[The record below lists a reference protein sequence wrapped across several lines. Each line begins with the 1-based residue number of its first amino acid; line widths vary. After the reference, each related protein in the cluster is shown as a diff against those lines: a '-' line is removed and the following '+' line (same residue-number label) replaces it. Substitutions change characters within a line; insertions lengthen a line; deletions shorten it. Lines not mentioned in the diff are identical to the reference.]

1 MSKQQKSKNLKS
13 DQQANRQLNSAIA
26 EWDNFSLAF
35 LKGVSFEIRKNK
47 NFDLIN
53 QKSKKVYLQSI
64 SISKAK
70 EKLPLIQNQINYKLK
85 SIEEYLLANHFLKV
99 IDINMKNIS
108 RLVVGLGSEHVF
120 ETSLTLDYIWG
131 IPYIPSSA
139 IKGGCKAA
147 AFWEI
152 VSLILNNYDKKESQK
167 EISQD
172 EINEVVKYV
181 FQNLYNEDIYFE
193 NYKLL
198 DLSDIN
204 KRILLY
210 KLIFG
215 TKNFEGLFTFLD
227 AYPQNLSESTSIFE
241 LDIINSHY
249 PDYYSDPINN
259 PAGDWYNPQPVNF
272 LAVKPGIEFKFIVFY
287 DKHRAEKLVE
297 FFETKST
304 CETKSICFE
313 LIQLLEKDNFK
324 IFKNIIKTALNF
336 YGIGAKT
343 RLGYGLF
350 EEVRRDN

>member
-1 MSKQQKSKNLKS
+1 MRKQQKSKNPKGN
-13 DQQANRQLNSAIA
+13 QQANWQSNLAIA
-26 EWDNFSLAF
+26 ECDNFSLAF
-35 LKGVSFEIRKNK
+35 SKGVSIEICKNK

-53 QKSKKVYLQSI
+53 QKNKKEYLQSI

-70 EKLPLIQNQINYKLK
+70 EKLSFIQNQINYKLK

-99 IDINMKNIS
+99 IDINLKNIS

-139 IKGGCKAA
+139 VKGGCRAA

-172 EINEVVKYV
+172 AIDEVARYI
-181 FQNLYNEDIYFE
+181 FQKLYDEDIYFE
-193 NYKLL
+193 NNKLL
-198 DLSDIN
+198 ELSDID

-210 KLIFG
+210 KFIFG

-227 AYPQNLSESTSIFE
+227 AYPQNLSGLAHIFE

-249 PDYYSDPINN
+249 PDYYSNPKDI
-259 PAGDWYNPQPVNF
+259 PAGDWYNPQPVYF
-272 LAVKPGIEFKFIVFY
+272 LAVKPGIEFKFTVFY
-287 DKHRAEKLVE
+287 DQHRSEKLV
-297 FFETKST
+297 KSFGT
-304 CETKSICFE
+304 GSIYSE
-313 LIQLLEKDNFK
+313 LIQLLEKNNFE
-324 IFKNIIKTALNF
+324 ILRNTIKTSLSF

-350 EEVRRDN
+350 EILNEQGNSI

>member
-1 MSKQQKSKNLKS
+1 MKKQQKSKNPKGN
-13 DQQANRQLNSAIA
+13 QQANWQSNLAIA
-26 EWDNFSLAF
+26 ECDNFSLAF
-35 LKGVSFEIRKNK
+35 SKGVSIEIRNNK
-47 NFDLIN
+47 NFDFIN
-53 QKSKKVYLQSI
+53 QKNKKVFLNSI
-64 SISKAK
+64 SKYKAK
-70 EKLPLIQNQINYKLK
+70 EKLSFIQNQINYKLK
-85 SIEEYLLANHFLKV
+85 SIEMYLLANQFLKV
-99 IDINMKNIS
+99 IDINFKNIS
-108 RLVVGLGSEHVF
+108 KLVVGLGSEHVF

-139 IKGGCKAA
+139 VKGGCRAA

-152 VSLILNNYDKKESQK
+152 VWLILDTLNNKESQK
-167 EISQD
+167 KITQD
-172 EINEVVKYV
+172 EINETSKYV

-193 NYKLL
+193 NYKVL
-198 DLSDIN
+198 DLSDID

-227 AYPQNLSESTSIFE
+227 AYPQNLSELTNIFE

-249 PDYYSDPINN
+249 PDYYSNPRTN

-287 DKHRAEKLVE
+287 DQHRSEKLK
-297 FFETKST
+297 KSFGT
-304 CETKSICFE
+304 GSIYFE
-313 LIQLLEKDNFK
+313 LIQLLEKNNFE
-324 IFKNIIKTALNF
+324 ILRNIMKTSLSF

-350 EEVRRDN
+350 EISNEQDNSI

>member
-1 MSKQQKSKNLKS
+1 MKKQLKDKSPKNNLQKNLR
-13 DQQANRQLNSAIA
+13 ANLAIA
-26 EWDNFSLAF
+26 EYDNFSLAF
-35 LKGVSFEIRKNK
+35 SKGISFEICKNK
-47 NFDLIN
+47 NLDLIN
-53 QKSKKVYLQSI
+53 QKNKKEYLQSI
-64 SISKAK
+64 LNSKAK
-70 EKLPLIQNQINYKLK
+70 EKLSLIQNQINYKLK
-85 SIEEYLLANHFLKV
+85 SIEEHLLANHFLKV
-99 IDINMKNIS
+99 IDINFKNIS

-139 IKGGCKAA
+139 VKGGCRAA
-147 AFWEI
+147 AFREI
-152 VSLILNNYDKKESQK
+152 VLLILDNLNKKESQK
-167 EISQD
+167 EICQD
-172 EINEVVKYV
+172 EIDEVAKYV

-198 DLSDIN
+198 DLSDID

-227 AYPQNLSESTSIFE
+227 AYPQNLSELTNIFE

-249 PDYYSDPINN
+249 PDYYSNPKTN

-272 LAVKPGIEFKFIVFY
+272 LVVKPGVEFKFIVFY
-287 DKHRAEKLVE
+287 DQHRSEKLKKS
-297 FFETKST
+297 FET
-304 CETKSICFE
+304 ESIYFE
-313 LIQLLEKDNFK
+313 LIELLEKDNFG
-324 IFKNIIKTALNF
+324 ILRNIVKTSLSF

-350 EEVRRDN
+350 EILNEQGNSI

>member
-1 MSKQQKSKNLKS
+1 
-13 DQQANRQLNSAIA
+13 
-26 EWDNFSLAF
+26 
-35 LKGVSFEIRKNK
+35 
-47 NFDLIN
+47 
-53 QKSKKVYLQSI
+53 
-64 SISKAK
+64 
-70 EKLPLIQNQINYKLK
+70 
-85 SIEEYLLANHFLKV
+85 
-99 IDINMKNIS
+99 MKNIS

-139 IKGGCKAA
+139 VKGGCKAA

-152 VSLILNNYDKKESQK
+152 VLSRLNEKKSQN

-172 EINEVVKYV
+172 KINEVAKDVY
-181 FQNLYNEDIYFE
+181 QELYDEENLLYFVD
-193 NYKLL
+193 N
-198 DLSDIN
+198 D
-204 KRILLY
+204 KRILLN

-215 TKNFEGLFTFLD
+215 AKNFEGLFTFLD

-287 DKHRAEKLVE
+287 DKHRAEKLVK
-297 FFETKST
+297 FF
-304 CETKSICFE
+304 ETKSICFE

-343 RLGYGLF
+343 RLVYGLF